1 VPELQRLREDHADA
15 VLEFELANR
24 EYFARFVSDRGDAF
38 YEDYLASHRKRLAEQ
53 DAGTCMFH
61 VLVDDDGTVLGRFN
75 LTDIKDGRAE
85 VGYRVGQAV
94 AGRGVATSTLSEL
107 CDLAAAEYGLRVLF
121 AETTNENVASQ
132 RVLEKAG
139 FVNVG
144 SATVAGRPGTVH
156 ERELRA
162 DATES

>member
-1 VPELQRLREDHADA
+1 MPELQRLRGDHADA
-15 VLEFELANR
+15 VLEFELTNR

-38 YEDYLASHRKRLAEQ
+38 YEDYPTSHRKRLAEQ

-61 VLVDDDGTVLGRFN
+61 VLVDEGGAVIGRFN
-75 LTDIKDGRAE
+75 LTDIEDGRAE

-94 AGRGVATSTLSEL
+94 AGRGVATSTLGEL

-121 AETTNENVASQ
+121 AETTNENLASQ

-144 SATVAGRPGTVH
+144 PATVAGRAGTVY
-156 ERELRA
+156 ERELY
-162 DATES
+162 

>member
-15 VLEFELANR
+15 VLGFELANR

-38 YEDYLASHRKRLAEQ
+38 YEDYLTSHCKRLAEQ

-75 LTDIKDGRAE
+75 LTDIEDGRAE

-94 AGRGVATSTLSEL
+94 AGRGVATSTLAEL
-107 CDLAAAEYGLRVLF
+107 CDLAATEYGLRVLF
-121 AETTNENVASQ
+121 AETTNDNVASQ

-156 ERELRA
+156 ERELRP
-162 DATES
+162 